1 MSAWDLVAR
10 LDAIGEKP
18 VVRADRT
25 WSKRE
30 VDAADRLL
38 LRVRTA
44 GLDGGIRFGQ
54 QYDRSAACATCGA
67 GSLPLR
73 PLLADLPRMGRKHLD
88 ATSYEGLLVI
98 SNELAAALQ
107 EDEISGFE
115 LAPVRSRSAQ
125 YPTNRH
131 R

>member
-67 GSLPLR
+67 GSLPSGRFLR
-73 PLLADLPRMGRKHLD
+73 TCPGWGGNTSMRPRTRGCWSS
-88 ATSYEGLLVI
+88 AT
-98 SNELAAALQ
+98 
-107 EDEISGFE
+107 
-115 LAPVRSRSAQ
+115 
-125 YPTNRH
+125 T
-131 R
+131 